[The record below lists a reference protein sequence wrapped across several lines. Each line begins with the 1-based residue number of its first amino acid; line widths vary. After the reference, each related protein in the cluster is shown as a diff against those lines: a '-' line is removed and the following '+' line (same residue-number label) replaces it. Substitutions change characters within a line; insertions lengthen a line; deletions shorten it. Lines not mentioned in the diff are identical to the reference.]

1 MTTAPFVSVVIA
13 TRNRCATLATTLAA
27 LDQQVWPRDR
37 FEIVVADNGSTDGT
51 RALLD
56 ARVVNRGHESHAP
69 VLRVLSVETP
79 GKSHA
84 VNRALSACRGDVVA
98 LTDDDV
104 RPEPDWIRR
113 IADAFSETGAD
124 FIAGRILPAWEVPP
138 PAWLSPALYGV
149 VAVPDNG
156 VRRIVVGGGDQRV
169 MPIGANMAVARHVFE
184 TIGGLR
190 TDLGKLDGSLRGG
203 EDHEF
208 FLRMLQAG
216 YRGVYEPLA
225 VVHHWVP
232 ASRLTRSYFRR
243 WLYRNGRDVAILEP
257 SFPATTARL
266 LKLPR
271 YLWRQAVSDAAAAA
285 WATIWRNPRERCRAS
300 MRLLWFSGYVR
311 EAWWGPHRAV
321 PVLQPGA
328 RRS

>member
-1 MTTAPFVSVVIA
+1 MTTVPFVSVVIA
-13 TRNRCATLATTLAA
+13 TRNRRAMLATTLAA
-27 LDQQVWPRDR
+27 LDRQVWPRDR

-56 ARVVNRGHESHAP
+56 ARMADESRGSAAP
-69 VLRVLSVETP
+69 VLRVLSAETP
-79 GKSHA
+79 GKSRA
-84 VNRALSACRGDVVA
+84 VNRALSACRGDVIA

-104 RPEPDWIRR
+104 RPEPEWIQQL
-113 IADAFSETGAD
+113 AAALSETGAD
-124 FIAGRILPAWEVPP
+124 FVAGRILPEWEVPP

-149 VAVPDNG
+149 IAVPDNG
-156 VRRIVVGGGDQRV
+156 VRRIAIGSSAQRV
-169 MPIGANMAVARHVFE
+169 MPIGANMAVARHVFDR
-184 TIGGLR
+184 IGGLR

-208 FLRMLQAG
+208 FLRMLQTG
-216 YRGVYEPLA
+216 HRGIYEPLA

-232 ASRLTRSYFRR
+232 ASRLTRSYFRQ
-243 WLYRNGRDVAILEP
+243 WLYRNGRDAAALEP

-271 YLWRQAVSDAAAAA
+271 YLWRQAASDAAAAA
-285 WATIWRNPRERCRAS
+285 WATVWRNPAERCRAS

-311 EAWWGPHRAV
+311 EAWWGAHRAGRI
-321 PVLQPGA
+321 LQPGA
-328 RRS
+328 RAS